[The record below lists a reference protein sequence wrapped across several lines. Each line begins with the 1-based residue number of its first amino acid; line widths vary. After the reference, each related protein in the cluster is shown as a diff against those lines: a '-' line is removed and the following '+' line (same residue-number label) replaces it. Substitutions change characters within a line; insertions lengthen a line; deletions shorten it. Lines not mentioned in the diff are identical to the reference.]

1 MSCLKT
7 SECPCEIGNLGGI
20 LVNCNGRSL
29 TNIPSF
35 ELNDLSAKIYE
46 ISLKDNN
53 IKEMPANS
61 FNGTIL
67 KRLDISNNPLA
78 SISAQ
83 AFAGAEESLTE
94 LSIGSDRSHSLSIT
108 SIPLQT
114 MVSLERLSISNFNDI
129 DIKETTLMNLKNLK
143 ELSLTEGYLENIS
156 PSAFK
161 VQSDTLE
168 KLDLSENKFKA
179 MPVDALSKLANL
191 KSLTLSSNYI
201 KAFEEG
207 AFDSFKKLTILN
219 IDRLNRPVIERKAF
233 RGLIGSLEILN
244 MATSSFSDPVL
255 DEIKDLTS
263 LTQLYASYNE
273 FTRLDKFLDGSLS
286 RLKLLDLQDNSISKI
301 DRLESGTLETLV
313 LENNP
318 IVEVSADAFHGLPSL
333 KSLNLNNAKGMKLNE
348 NTFKSQSLTLKE
360 LRMNQVNLSNS
371 YWKALSTL
379 NSLEILGAS
388 SCEFSEI
395 PDFMF
400 YSLARLKTLILD
412 ENGISSLSQ
421 RSFHGLGSSLQHLS
435 LTGNKLATLEECV
448 FYDFKAINVAEL
460 KLDRNP
466 LTCDCKMKWL
476 YDRIKVLR
484 TRPDTG
490 HLVLLLQWR
499 CENLNLKFNSLTDE
513 HFKECSPNEPPKCEE
528 FLEFSTT
535 EKPNAN
541 LPELHV
547 TDIRSNSFIVH
558 WNGSTDEH
566 SRHILS
572 YEKVDGERHDT
583 EVASGAFQYQVEDLE
598 PSSTYKIYL
607 TIISSGSI
615 NKTISTTASTISWI
629 DDHRDQVI
637 IGTSLGIILFFLALL
652 VFALLFCIYT
662 RKPNVPVVEITEHSK
677 RYVKSGDYTMV
688 SIRQSATKPI
698 VARSDEIIKST
709 LDNMTEEE
717 KYRLVNLLTNSRSSL
732 DALDDDHQRKL
743 QTRHIYEEIPN
754 DVYDEIDEGKPF

>member
-1 MSCLKT
+1 MSCLRT
-7 SECPCEIGNLGGI
+7 SECSCEIGSHGGI

-29 TNIPSF
+29 TKIPSF
-35 ELNDLSAKIYE
+35 ELNDLSAQIYE
-46 ISLKDNN
+46 ISLKDNA
-53 IKEMPANS
+53 IKEIPANS

-83 AFAGAEESLTE
+83 AFAGVEKSLTE
-94 LSIGSDRSHSLSIT
+94 LSIGSDQSHIFSIT

-114 MVSLERLSISNFNDI
+114 MVSLERLSISNFNDL
-129 DIKETTLMNLKNLK
+129 DINETSLNKLKNLK

-156 PSAFK
+156 PLAFQF
-161 VQSDTLE
+161 QSDTLE

-179 MPVDALSKLANL
+179 MPVDALSKLTNL
-191 KSLTLSSNYI
+191 KSLSLNSNYI

-207 AFDSFKKLTILN
+207 AFDSFRKLRILN
-219 IDRLNRPVIERKAF
+219 IDRLNRPVIERRAF

-263 LTQLYASYNE
+263 LTHLYASYNE

-286 RLKLLDLQDNSISKI
+286 RLKLLDLQDNLISKI
-301 DRLESGTLETLV
+301 DHLESSTLETLI

-318 IVEVSADAFHGLPSL
+318 IIEVSSDAFHGLPSL
-333 KSLNLNNAKGMKLNE
+333 QSLNLNNAKGLKLNE
-348 NTFKSQSLTLKE
+348 DTFKSQSLTMKE

-371 YWKALSTL
+371 YWKAFSTL

-388 SCEFSEI
+388 GCDFSEI
-395 PDFMF
+395 PDFLF
-400 YSLARLKTLILD
+400 YSLSRLKTLILD

-421 RSFHGLGSSLQHLS
+421 RSFHGLGSSLRHLS

-448 FYDFKAINVAEL
+448 FYNFNAINVAEL

-466 LTCDCKMKWL
+466 LVCDCKMKWL

-484 TRPDTG
+484 ARPETA

-513 HFKECSPNEPPKCEE
+513 HFKECSPNEPPTCEE

-535 EKPNAN
+535 AKPNAI
-541 LPELHV
+541 PAELHV
-547 TDIRSNSFIVH
+547 TDIRSNSFVVQ
-558 WNGSTDEH
+558 WNGSIDEY

-572 YEKVDGERHDT
+572 YEKVDGERHDV
-583 EVASGAFQYQVEDLE
+583 EVASGAFQYQIENLE
-598 PSSTYKIYL
+598 PSSTYVIYL

-615 NKTISTTASTISWI
+615 NKTFSTTATTISWI
-629 DDHRDQVI
+629 DDHREQVI
-637 IGTSLGIILFFLALL
+637 IGTSLGIIFFFLALFI
-652 VFALLFCIYT
+652 FALLFCIYS

-677 RYVKSGDYTMV
+677 RYVKSGDYTTV
-688 SIRQSATKPI
+688 SIRQSASKPT
-698 VARSDEIIKST
+698 VVRSDEIIKST

-717 KYRLVNLLTNSRSSL
+717 KYRLVNLLTNSRGSI
-732 DALDDDHQRKL
+732 DALDGDQEKKHQMK
-743 QTRHIYEEIPN
+743 HIYEEIPS
-754 DVYDEIDEGKPF
+754 DVYDEIDEGKTF